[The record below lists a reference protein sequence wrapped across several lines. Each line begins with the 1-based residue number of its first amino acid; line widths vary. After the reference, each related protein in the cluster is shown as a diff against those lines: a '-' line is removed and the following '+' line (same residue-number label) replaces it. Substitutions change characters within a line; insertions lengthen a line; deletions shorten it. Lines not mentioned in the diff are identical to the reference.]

1 MFRKAGRSGNHRVP
15 SGQGCEQAHSLL
27 QRLLLLTLAMQYPEQ
42 GEEPFH
48 RGVREELQP
57 GLGIKDQPVK
67 AGRKS
72 RIFLLERQG

>member
-1 MFRKAGRSGNHRVP
+1 
-15 SGQGCEQAHSLL
+15 
-27 QRLLLLTLAMQYPEQ
+27 LLLTLAMQYPEQ

-72 RIFLLERQG
+72 RIFLPERQG